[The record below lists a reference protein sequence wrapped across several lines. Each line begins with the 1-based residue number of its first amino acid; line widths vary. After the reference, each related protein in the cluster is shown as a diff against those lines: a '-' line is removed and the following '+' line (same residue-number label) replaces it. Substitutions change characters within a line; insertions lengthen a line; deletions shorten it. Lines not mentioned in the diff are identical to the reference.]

1 MNTVFFKTVD
11 LAYKEGMYYVHVL
24 VLGQFAT
31 ISQKC
36 LMERSKAVVF
46 FKMRG
51 MEGFGRSS
59 HFFIMLICFNIINQ
73 YFILINQF
81 RNNLK

>member
-31 ISQKC
+31 VSQKC
-36 LMERSKAVVF
+36 LMERRKAVVF

-59 HFFIMLICFNIINQ
+59 QFFMLICSNIITSIS
-73 YFILINQF
+73 YL
-81 RNNLK
+81 